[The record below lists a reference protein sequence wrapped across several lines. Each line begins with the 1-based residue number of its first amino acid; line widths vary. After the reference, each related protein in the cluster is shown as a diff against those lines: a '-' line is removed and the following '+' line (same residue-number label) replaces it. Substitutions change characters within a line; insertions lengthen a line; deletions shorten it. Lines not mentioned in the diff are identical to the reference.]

1 MAGRTVHYTLGVLL
15 ARDLSKA
22 ESSRFLLGSLLPDA
36 YEKPEQR
43 DLTHYTARENDL
55 VWFDFSAFFAAFG
68 NEIRTD
74 PLYLGYY
81 LHLVEDDLHRR
92 MIHGRYGD
100 RLTPKND
107 ADVEILYRDY
117 HLLNRYLTD
126 AYGLK
131 NELILPPDFDR
142 LPLNDRVPL
151 DAACMIAAL
160 DADLHETATGDPAWV
175 TPEMFETFIADSLP
189 VLRAEM
195 AAARNGRPTL
205 TAKDF
210 AWKRHSRYN

>member
-15 ARDLSKA
+15 ARELPAKDR
-22 ESSRFLLGSLLPDA
+22 SRFLLGSLLPDA

-55 VWFDFSAFFAAFG
+55 VWFDFNAFSAAFG
-68 NEIRTD
+68 DEIRTD

-107 ADVEILYRDY
+107 GEVAILYRDY

-126 AYGLK
+126 AYGLR
-131 NELILPPDFDR
+131 NELALPPDFDS

-151 DAACMIAAL
+151 DAA
-160 DADLHETATGDPAWV
+160 G
-175 TPEMFETFIADSLP
+175 
-189 VLRAEM
+189 
-195 AAARNGRPTL
+195 
-205 TAKDF
+205 
-210 AWKRHSRYN
+210 SRYN